1 VTIGLQKHSR
11 VISDKEKKLTAY
23 HEAGHA
29 IVSKFLETHLDV
41 KEISIIPRGAA
52 GGYTMYKTNEDKY
65 YRSKIEME
73 EWLVSLL
80 GGRAAEQIAL
90 NDISTGASNDI
101 EVATG
106 IAKDMVIKYGMSER
120 IGLVNLEQKN
130 PYERATF
137 GDNIDELVGQ
147 EVKVFIDNAYK
158 AAKEILLANMDK
170 LHAVS
175 ERLLEKE
182 TISAEEFETFF

>member
-1 VTIGLQKHSR
+1 MTIGLQKHSR